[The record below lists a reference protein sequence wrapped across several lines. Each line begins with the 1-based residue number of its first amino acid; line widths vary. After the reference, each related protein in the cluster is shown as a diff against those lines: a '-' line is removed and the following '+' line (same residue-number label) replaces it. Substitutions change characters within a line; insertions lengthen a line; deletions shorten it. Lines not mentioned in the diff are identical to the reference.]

1 MHQSRAVASYVQAI
15 NRMDDKKYEE
25 MWQAAEAYNKNL
37 LEMGNRYMLTEEELE
52 EYKQVLDVTGTGI
65 MGYVEIPRVNIT
77 LPIYHGTN
85 DEVLQ
90 IAIGHLEGSSLPVG
104 GTGTHAVLSGHRG
117 MPSAR
122 LFTDIDQL
130 VEGDTFILQV
140 LDQTLTYEVD
150 QIHIVLPSELS
161 DIRIDKDRDYV
172 TLETCT
178 PYGINTHRLLV
189 RGHRVENAKDTR
201 NIRVTAD
208 ALQIKTSVV
217 ALFIGIPVLVLIS
230 LIMLLKPGKKQEE
243 EYIM

>member
-37 LEMGNRYMLTEEELE
+37 LKMGNRYMLTEEELE

-189 RGHRVENAKDTR
+189 RGHRVEHAKDTR
-201 NIRVTAD
+201 NIRVRAD